1 MAKTLISSYKSVI
14 DKNDKDIE
22 LSAFL
27 EGIKEGMWQDQ
38 VLQVRTIEDKKAR
51 SAQKQKC
58 PLVTISGSFFE
69 RKDAAIRKHSGF
81 IAIDIDCIDNI
92 SSVKKILQKDGY
104 VYAAFISISG
114 NGLCLLFK
122 INPDKHLESFE
133 GIAAYLYEN
142 YQLIVDQS
150 GKNVSRARFI
160 SYDPHL
166 YLNEDSALFKKYLPT
181 KKPQKVQKVVFVK
194 SDFEAIIKQF
204 YDRGINICEDYSDWI
219 KIAYSLISEFREN
232 GIDYFHTLSSISN
245 KYNQETTTKQYEAC
259 LRNADNQTSK
269 KATIATIYYL
279 AKQNGIEY
287 YSAKTKEIIRAASSQ
302 HKSGV
307 AKEQIT
313 KTLEQY
319 SGISSEESKP
329 IVEQV
334 INSNIKHH
342 SDNIID
348 DVVQF
353 LKPYQIK
360 KNVITRAVELK
371 SKPIDD
377 SDINSLFLDAK
388 QAFDKVNKDLVCS
401 ILFSNRI
408 DSYNPIH
415 DFFNSKEIVTG
426 DCQNLMKLLYSVKSD
441 TPNYDK
447 WITKWLVSVVA
458 SAYGSHS
465 PLVLVFCGELQGTG
479 KTHWFRHLLPHQL
492 SNLFAESKMDAGKDD
507 EILMTKKWIIL
518 DDEYGGKSKREEKRL
533 KEITSKAW
541 INVREP
547 YGRVSVDLRRLS
559 VFCGTSNESQILN
572 DPTGNRRILPIH
584 INSIDHT
591 LYNQCDKEMLWT
603 ELYSLY
609 KSGYDYRILNE
620 EISELNANT
629 EDFKHA
635 SAEEELI
642 ALKLKL
648 GNDQFGEW
656 LTITEII
663 QFLISETKFNT
674 LNNTRIG
681 IILSKQGFEK
691 KRMKKGS
698 GVVTVFLINKQ
709 GNNGEN
715 VPF

>member
-22 LSAFL
+22 LTSFL
-27 EGIKEGMWQDQ
+27 EGVKEGKWQDL
-38 VLQVRTIEDKKAR
+38 VLQVRTIEDKKRR
-51 SAQKQKC
+51 SEQKQKC
-58 PLVTISGSFFE
+58 PLVTISGSFAE
-69 RKDAAIRKHSGF
+69 RKDAALRKHSGF
-81 IAIDIDCIDNI
+81 IAIDVDQIDNI
-92 SSVKKILQKDGY
+92 SSIKKILQKDGY
-104 VYAAFISISG
+104 VYSAFISISG
-114 NGLCLLFK
+114 NGLCILFK
-122 INPDKHLESFE
+122 IDGDKHLESFE
-133 GIAAYLYEN
+133 GIAAYLYDN

-166 YLNEDSALFKKYLPT
+166 FLNEDSAIFKKYLPK
-181 KKPQKVQKVVFVK
+181 KKPQKIQKVVFVK

-204 YDRGINICEDYSDWI
+204 HDRGINICEDYSDWI
-219 KIAYSLISEFREN
+219 KIAYSLISEFRES
-232 GIDYFHTLSSISN
+232 GLDYFHTLSSLSA
-245 KYNQETTTKQYEAC
+245 KYSYDATTKQYEAC
-259 LRNADNQTSK
+259 LRNADSNTSK
-269 KATIATIYYL
+269 KVTIATIYYL
-279 AKQNGIEY
+279 AKLNGIEY
-287 YSAKTKEIIRAASSQ
+287 YSEKTKEIIRAASSQ
-302 HKSGV
+302 HKSGI
-307 AKEQIT
+307 KPEQIT
-313 KTLEQY
+313 QTLHEYAQ
-319 SGISSEESKP
+319 ILPEESKP
-329 IVEQV
+329 IIDQV
-334 INSNIKHH
+334 IKDNIKHY

-353 LKPYQIK
+353 LKPYHIK
-360 KNVITRAVELK
+360 KNTITRAVEIK

-388 QAFDKVNKDLVCS
+388 TAFDKVNKDLVCS

-408 DSYNPIH
+408 SSYNPIH
-415 DFFNSKEIVTG
+415 DFFNSRDIVKG
-426 DCQNLMKLLYSVKSD
+426 DCKNLMKLLYSVKSD
-441 TPNYDK
+441 TANYDK

-458 SAYGSHS
+458 SAYGKHS

-479 KTHWFRHLLPHQL
+479 KTHWFRHLLPYQL

-541 INVREP
+541 INIREP

-584 INSIDHT
+584 INSIDHE

-609 KSGYDYRILNE
+609 KSGYDYRILND
-620 EISELNANT
+620 EINELNSNT

-642 ALKLKL
+642 SLKLNK
-648 GNDQFGEW
+648 GTQSFGEW

-663 QFLISETKFNT
+663 QFLISDTKFNT

-698 GVVTVFLINKQ
+698 GVVTVFFANKQ

-715 VPF
+715 APF